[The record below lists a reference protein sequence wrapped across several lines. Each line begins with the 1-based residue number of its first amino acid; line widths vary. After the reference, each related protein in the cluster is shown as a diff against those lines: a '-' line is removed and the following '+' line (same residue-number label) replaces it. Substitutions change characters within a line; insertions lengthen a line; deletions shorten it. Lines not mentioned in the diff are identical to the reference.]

1 MMEGEISEN
10 LSFTF
15 FVPISKTI
23 YDGVV
28 KCQFLTKP
36 VRHPCIAEQEPK
48 LTEEKS

>member
-23 YDGVV
+23 CDGVV

-36 VRHPCIAEQEPK
+36 MRHPYEVNQEPK
-48 LTEEKS
+48 LKEEKS